1 MFLSAG
7 QPGQL
12 RKVQASVTA
21 ARKVFRVMRP
31 LESITPLLMDPR
43 LPGKQAWQVEA
54 VAKLKDVLMA
64 AYFAADHVVWA
75 NQIGLLPETKR
86 GKKAGERAQKVSLW
100 SWALGSACTVVLEAH
115 GILQAAARQR
125 QGESDGEWLARQE
138 QARQEINARS
148 FVLLHGCVQMA
159 TAMGLLQVL
168 PWRPRT
174 VGLLGTIASAMNCY
188 LLLPA
193 HPHNAAKLRAAAAAQ
208 GGGASA
214 GAAGMVAAA
223 RGAAR
228 GAGEALLA
236 AGGGDKLVAKV
247 A

>member
-31 LESITPLLMDPR
+31 LESIAPLLVDPR
-43 LPGKQAWQVEA
+43 LPGKAAWQLEA
-54 VAKLKDVLMA
+54 VAKLKDILMA
-64 AYFAADHVVWA
+64 TYFAADHVVWA
-75 NQIGLLPETKR
+75 NQIGLLPETKA

-100 SWALGSACTVVLEAH
+100 SWALGSSCTVVLEAH

-138 QARQEINARS
+138 QARDEINARS

-159 TAMGLLQVL
+159 TAVGLLQLL
-168 PWRPRT
+168 PWKPRT

-193 HPHNAAKLRAAAAAQ
+193 HPRNAAKLRAAAMGQQ
-208 GGGASA
+208 GGGMA
-214 GAAGMVAAA
+214 AAA
-223 RGAAR
+223 RGAAAR
-228 GAGEALLA
+228 GAAEV
-236 AGGGDKLVAKV
+236 DKLVAKV

>member
-31 LESITPLLMDPR
+31 LESISPLLLDPR
-43 LPGKQAWQVEA
+43 LPGKAAWQVEA

-64 AYFAADHVVWA
+64 TYFAADHVVWA
-75 NQIGLLPETKR
+75 NQIGLLPETKA

-125 QGESDGEWLARQE
+125 AGESDGEWLARQE
-138 QARQEINARS
+138 AARNEINARS

-193 HPHNAAKLRAAAAAQ
+193 HPHNAAKLRAAA
-208 GGGASA
+208 GA
-214 GAAGMVAAA
+214 GA
-223 RGAAR
+223 GAAR
-228 GAGEALLA
+228 GAGRGVAEALA
-236 AGGGDKLVAKV
+236 GAVAGGADKLVAKV

>member
-31 LESITPLLMDPR
+31 LEAVSPLLVDPR
-43 LPGKQAWQVEA
+43 LPGKAAWQVEA
-54 VAKLKDVLMA
+54 VAKLKDALMA
-64 AYFAADHVVWA
+64 TYFAADHVVWA
-75 NQIGLLPETKR
+75 NQIGLLPETKA

-125 QGESDGEWLARQE
+125 PGESDGEWLARQE
-138 QARQEINARS
+138 RAREEINARS

-168 PWRPRT
+168 KLRPRT

-193 HPHNAAKLRAAAAAQ
+193 HPHNAQKLRAAAAAQ
-208 GGGASA
+208 GG
-214 GAAGMVAAA
+214 AAAAA
-223 RGAAR
+223 RGAVR
-228 GAGEALLA
+228 GAADAL
-236 AGGGDKLVAKV
+236 AGVGDKLVAKV